1 MHGNAFARARVY
13 PGLPHSTYRISLAAR
28 ALATRALCLFFYFFL
43 LSDVFGTRALY
54 FFFCYTCFN
63 DTCPIFMFVF
73 LMLTIP
79 RSFYFSECEIL
90 TALPNYWAPSFLRA
104 SHGR

>member
-1 MHGNAFARARVY
+1 MRGNAFARARVY
-13 PGLPHSTYRISLAAR
+13 PGPRFDLDRILLAAR
-28 ALATRALCLFFYFFL
+28 ALATRALCLFFL

-54 FFFCYTCFN
+54 FFFCCTCFN
-63 DTCPIFMFVF
+63 DTCPMFMFVF

-90 TALPNYWAPSFLRA
+90 TALPNYWAPSFLSA